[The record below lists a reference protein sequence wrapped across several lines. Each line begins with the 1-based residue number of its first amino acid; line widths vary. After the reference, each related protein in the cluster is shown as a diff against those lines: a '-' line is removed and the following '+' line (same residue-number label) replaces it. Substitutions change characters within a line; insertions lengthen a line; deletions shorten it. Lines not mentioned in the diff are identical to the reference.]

1 VLCSYGNYLLSFT
14 GSGELELISWEK
26 MQVVASTSVLLSKP
40 LCISLAPDTTK
51 FAVGNLDST
60 ISIFRTRDVLRL
72 GTFHRHKSD
81 VDEVSYLSDSEVSLR
96 APFVPTYG
104 WSDVTGT
111 TFPFSLFP
119 IQHFGRDRRRWSPRA
134 RPT

>member
-1 VLCSYGNYLLSFT
+1 MLCSYGNYLLSFT

-26 MQVVASTSVLLSKP
+26 MQVVAATSVLLSKP

-60 ISIFRTRDVLRL
+60 ISIFRTRDALPI
-72 GTFHRHKSD
+72 GTFDRHKCD
-81 VDEVSYLSDSEVSLR
+81 VDEISYLSDSEVSLCR
-96 APFVPTYG
+96 PPA
-104 WSDVTGT
+104 GT

-119 IQHFGRDRRRWSPRA
+119 IEHFGCNRRRWSPRA